1 VPGKPLESGAV
12 GVVRASKSQR
22 FKEAEVV
29 TGLLPW
35 ATHLVLDDKQQV
47 REGDTALAS
56 WQCVC
61 SHVSCLPRFSFKMQL
76 G

>member
-1 VPGKPLESGAV
+1 MPGKPLESGAV
-12 GVVRASKSQR
+12 GVVRASKSQH

-47 REGDTALAS
+47 GGFVVRQDLTCAAAAQRTLL
-56 WQCVC
+56 CID
-61 SHVSCLPRFSFKMQL
+61 LK
-76 G
+76 